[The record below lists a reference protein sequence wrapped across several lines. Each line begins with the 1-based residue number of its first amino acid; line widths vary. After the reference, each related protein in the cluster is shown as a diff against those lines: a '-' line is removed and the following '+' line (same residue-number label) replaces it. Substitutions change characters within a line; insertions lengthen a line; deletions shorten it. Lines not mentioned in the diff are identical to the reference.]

1 MTIRKVLLAALL
13 LVPAAGCGSSK
24 VEESKDGSFGADV
37 AFLQQHVDTV
47 VLGREEPCVVIVPA
61 WQGRVMTS
69 TSSGDKGPSYGWIN
83 RDLIRRGELEPH
95 MNAFGGEDRFWIGP
109 EGGQF
114 SVFFEPGAPFDLQH
128 WQTPSAIDTEAY
140 ELASVAP
147 DKATFRHAIHL
158 KNYSGTEFDLRV
170 DRSIR
175 LIPRDGV
182 GDLLGAPLSPGI
194 QSVAFESANRLTNT
208 GATAWSKETGLL
220 SIWILGQFNP
230 TPGTTVI
237 IPYREAAENDE
248 GVSIVNDAYF
258 GKVPAD
264 RLILRPGILFFRA
277 DGTYRSKIG
286 LSAARARSVL
296 GSWDRANGVLTIV
309 LFSRPEGATDYVN
322 SMWEIQEKPYGGDVV
337 NSYNDGPPAPGQ
349 APLGPFYELE
359 TSSPAAALAPGESAE
374 HVHRTIH
381 LTGDRDA
388 LDAVAR
394 KVLGVSLD
402 ELPW

>member
-13 LVPAAGCGSSK
+13 LVPAAGCGGNK
-24 VEESKDGSFGADV
+24 VEESKDGPFGADV
-37 AFLQQHVDTV
+37 AFLQQHVETV
-47 VLGREEPCVVIVPA
+47 VLGREGPRVVIVPA

-83 RDLIRRGELEPH
+83 RDLIRSGELEPH

-114 SVFFEPGAPFDLQH
+114 SVFFKPAAPFDLQH
-128 WQTPSAIDTEAY
+128 WQTPPAIDTEAY
-140 ELASVAP
+140 ELVSVGP
-147 DKATFRHAIHL
+147 DEATFRHAIHL
-158 KNYSGTEFDLRV
+158 ENYSGTEFDLRV

-175 LIPRDGV
+175 LIPRDEV
-182 GDLLGAPLSPGI
+182 GDLLGAPLDPGI
-194 QSVAFESANRLTNT
+194 QSVAFESINRLTNA
-208 GATAWSKETGLL
+208 GEAAWRKKTGLL

-230 TPGTTVI
+230 TPETTVI
-237 IPYREAAENDE
+237 IPYRDAAEDDE
-248 GVSIVNDAYF
+248 GASIVNDAYF

-264 RLILRPGILFFRA
+264 RLILRPGVLFFRA

-286 LSAARARSVL
+286 LSADRARSEL

-322 SMWEIQEKPYGGDVV
+322 SMWKIQEKPYGGDVV

-381 LTGDRDA
+381 LTGARDG